1 MSNKAVYMIGDVD
14 IKNIEEYKKYMEKV
28 KPMIESYGGEYLIR
42 GGDIDALETNLWEPT
57 RMVLV
62 KFPNKEK
69 AMEWYN
75 SDEYKPYKNI
85 RLDNASSNIL
95 MVEGLLSLIH
105 ISEPTRPY

>member
-1 MSNKAVYMIGDVD
+1 MTSKAVYMIGDVD

-42 GGDIDALETNLWEPT
+42 GGEIDALETNLWKPT

-62 KFPNKEK
+62 KFPNKK
-69 AMEWYN
+69 IAMECYN

-85 RLDNASSNIL
+85 RLDNATSNIL
-95 MVEGLLSLIH
+95 MFEGL
-105 ISEPTRPY
+105 

>member
-1 MSNKAVYMIGDVD
+1 MTSKAVYMIGDVD

-42 GGDIDALETNLWEPT
+42 GGEIYALETNLWEPT

-62 KFPNKEK
+62 KFPNKK
-69 AMEWYN
+69 IAMEWYN

-85 RLDNASSNIL
+85 RLKNALSNIL
-95 MVEGLLSLIH
+95 MVQGL
-105 ISEPTRPY
+105 

>member
-1 MSNKAVYMIGDVD
+1 MTSKAVYMIGDVD

-42 GGDIDALETNLWEPT
+42 GGKIDALETNLWEPT

-62 KFPNKEK
+62 KFPNKK
-69 AMEWYN
+69 IAMEWYN

-85 RLDNASSNIL
+85 RLKNALSNIL
-95 MVEGLLSLIH
+95 MVQGL
-105 ISEPTRPY
+105 

>member
-1 MSNKAVYMIGDVD
+1 MTSKAVYMIGDVD
-14 IKNIEEYKKYMEKV
+14 IKNIEEYKKYMKKV

-42 GGDIDALETNLWEPT
+42 GGEIDSLETNLWKPA

-62 KFPNKEK
+62 KFPNKEI

-85 RLDNASSNIL
+85 RLNNAISNIL
-95 MVEGLLSLIH
+95 MVDGL
-105 ISEPTRPY
+105 Y

>member
-1 MSNKAVYMIGDVD
+1 MTSKAVYMIGDVD

-28 KPMIESYGGEYLIR
+28 KPMIESYGGEYLVR
-42 GGDIDALETNLWEPT
+42 GGEIDALETNLWEPT

-62 KFPNKEK
+62 KFPNKEI

-85 RLDNASSNIL
+85 RLNNAISNIL
-95 MVEGLLSLIH
+95 MGEGL
-105 ISEPTRPY
+105 Y

>member
-1 MSNKAVYMIGDVD
+1 MTSKTVYMIGDVD

-42 GGDIDALETNLWEPT
+42 GGEIDALETNLWEPT

-62 KFPNKEK
+62 KFPNKEI

-95 MVEGLLSLIH
+95 MVEGL
-105 ISEPTRPY
+105 

>member
-1 MSNKAVYMIGDVD
+1 MTRKAVYMIGDVD

-42 GGDIDALETNLWEPT
+42 GGEIDALETNLWKPT

-62 KFPNKEK
+62 KFPNKK
-69 AMEWYN
+69 SAMKWYN

-85 RLDNASSNIL
+85 RLKNAISNIL
-95 MVEGLLSLIH
+95 MVEGL
-105 ISEPTRPY
+105 

>member
-1 MSNKAVYMIGDVD
+1 MTSKAVYMIGDVD

-42 GGDIDALETNLWEPT
+42 GGEIDALETNLWEPT

-62 KFPNKEK
+62 KFPNKEI

-75 SDEYKPYKNI
+75 SDEYKPYKSI

-95 MVEGLLSLIH
+95 MVEGL
-105 ISEPTRPY
+105 